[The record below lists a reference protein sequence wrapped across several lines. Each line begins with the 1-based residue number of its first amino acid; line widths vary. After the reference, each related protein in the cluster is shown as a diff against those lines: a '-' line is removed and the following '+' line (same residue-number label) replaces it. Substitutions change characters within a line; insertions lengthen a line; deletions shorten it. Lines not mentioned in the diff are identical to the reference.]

1 MGAGQ
6 SRAKKNQKLSYA
18 PVAGLNAPSLPAW
31 ASQPALNA
39 SGAGPSSAGQTRK
52 TMQRPSLTL
61 SSLPILGGSKDT
73 RSFADR
79 ALQASQEQGRQA
91 PQKPKRRLSFVKDS
105 PPQPA
110 AAGGRE
116 QPTSKERYADIRK
129 AFNMFDTDG
138 SGARR
143 PHPRAENCAPAPRA
157 ALRARHPRGRRP
169 RRVGSL
175 RGARGRRGRRVCARA
190 RRARAAA
197 RRGGLFTE
205 PCQLTRPPRARR
217 RH

>member
-1 MGAGQ
+1 ME
-6 SRAKKNQKLSYA
+6 LDLCWL
-18 PVAGLNAPSLPAW
+18 PPLTLPSFLCGFSADCCWLLPADADAVSRFCHTTVGRDERSDSGW
-31 ASQPALNA
+31 AVLQQLERAADL
-39 SGAGPSSAGQTRK
+39 
-52 TMQRPSLTL
+52 
-61 SSLPILGGSKDT
+61 LG
-73 RSFADR
+73 
-79 ALQASQEQGRQA
+79 
-91 PQKPKRRLSFVKDS
+91 
-105 PPQPA
+105 PQPA

-143 PHPRAENCAPAPRA
+143 PRPRAENCAPALRA
-157 ALRARHPRGRRP
+157 ALRARHLRGRRP

-175 RGARGRRGRRVCARA
+175 RGAPGRRGRRVCARA
-190 RRARAAA
+190 RRLRAAA
-197 RRGGLFTE
+197 RRGGLFTG